1 MFLDVSS
8 EAKEFLI
15 DKGYDEKFGAR
26 PLRRAVE
33 RYLEDNLAEALL
45 SGNLRKNKPIQVLIS
60 KDEEIGLCFEQ
71 PSGKDKVAVSSS
83 PEKEKSPP
91 KES

>member
-1 MFLDVSS
+1 M
-8 EAKEFLI
+8 I

-45 SGNLRKNKPIQVLIS
+45 SGNLRKNKPIKVLIS
-60 KDEEIGLCFEQ
+60 ENEELGLCFEQ
-71 PSGKDKVAVSSS
+71 STAKDKVAVSS
-83 PEKEKSPP
+83 PPDKEKSPP
-91 KES
+91 EDT